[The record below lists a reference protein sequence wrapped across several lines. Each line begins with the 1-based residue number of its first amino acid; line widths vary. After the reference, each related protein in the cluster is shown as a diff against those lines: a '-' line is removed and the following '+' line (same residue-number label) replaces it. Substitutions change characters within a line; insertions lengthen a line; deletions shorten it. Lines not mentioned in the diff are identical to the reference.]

1 MMIHE
6 YHKIVGKNE
15 DKTRI
20 KTQKQKQSRFAY
32 FYLAVDSL
40 KVTILRINH
49 NFPIFSYFS
58 VTTVVQLQILEVS

>member
-1 MMIHE
+1 MSQNSRE
-6 YHKIVGKNE
+6 NE

-20 KTQKQKQSRFAY
+20 KTQKQKQSRFVY

-49 NFPIFSYFS
+49 NFPIFSYLA
-58 VTTVVQLQILEVS
+58 VTTVGQLEILEVN